1 MRVIHGEASED
12 VFLKPV
18 DVCEA
23 GTVEENISGTK
34 YDDDG
39 HHDDHDDDDD
49 DEDVDEDDDD
59 DCHLPK
65 RPGMPRLKPRQYNLF
80 PTLGITSIKIRFV
93 AGTIFPNVPNIPKC
107 AQYSQMCTIIP
118 NIPKCSP

>member
-1 MRVIHGEASED
+1 MVEIAFKMRVIHGEASED

-39 HHDDHDDDDD
+39 HHDDHVDDDD
-49 DEDVDEDDDD
+49 DEDDDD

-65 RPGMPRLKPRQYNLF
+65 RPGMPRLKPRQYNLLTTF
-80 PTLGITSIKIRFV
+80 SIRGAPRYQIRSF
-93 AGTIFPNVPNIPKC
+93 F
-107 AQYSQMCTIIP
+107 
-118 NIPKCSP
+118 

>member
-34 YDDDG
+34 YDDNG
-39 HHDDHDDDDD
+39 HHDDHVDDDDDDDDDADDDD
-49 DEDVDEDDDD
+49 DEDDDG

-80 PTLGITSIKIRFV
+80 PTLCNYIS
-93 AGTIFPNVPNIPKC
+93 
-107 AQYSQMCTIIP
+107 
-118 NIPKCSP
+118 